1 LKDRIKYFFVPVII
15 FILFVSLGCR
25 GKDRKPSAPDTS
37 VQNVSSGGELNNT
50 KKLVF
55 GTLTKTKSASE
66 EKRKIISDIDHG
78 NVSEELQTLSPS
90 EGVSPEDM
98 IIGQLQDFNALPDT
112 EKKLYVRIEH
122 FFKSLSGGI
131 IEKKDLNPL
140 LAVTI
145 RRTLEGAD
153 PGKKYTLR
161 IGEFQHNDN
170 RIEMRIR
177 ILTPLGRSS
186 GKIMAEIVTGVWY
199 ISDISLDFDLL
210 KEKYVTDNTKF
221 EPESYMN
228 VRLEYE

>member
-1 LKDRIKYFFVPVII
+1 MKDRIKYFFVPVFII
-15 FILFVSLGCR
+15 ILIVSFGCR
-25 GKDRKPSAPDTS
+25 GKDRKPSDVHPS
-37 VQNVSSGGELNNT
+37 IQNVSSGGELNTT

-66 EKRKIISDIDHG
+66 EKRKIISETGHG
-78 NVSEELQTLSPS
+78 NVSEELQALTPS

-98 IIGQLQDFNALPDT
+98 IIGQLQDFNTLPDT

-122 FFKSLSGGI
+122 FFKSLSVGI

-140 LAVTI
+140 VAVTI
-145 RRTLEGAD
+145 SRTLKGAD

-161 IGEFQHNDN
+161 IGEFQYNDN
-170 RIEMRIR
+170 RIQMRIR

-186 GKIMAEIVTGVWY
+186 GKIMAEIVSGVWY